1 MLKRVLLLKKRLY
14 LNEGCSLNT
23 LKNMFNTVPKH
34 IAIVMDGNGRWASG
48 QGKARLFGHG
58 QGAKAI
64 KTVCKACI
72 EEGIE
77 YLSLFGFSTE
87 NWNRPDYEVK
97 GLLKLMQNTLK
108 NSLKEMI
115 AEGIRLEFLGDV
127 AAFPK
132 PLYTLMLEA
141 RDTSSHCKK
150 LHLNLALNYG
160 SRAEVL
166 EGLKRY
172 CKALEAGSENLD
184 SLNWDR
190 FSSYLYTA
198 GMPEVDLFIRPSGE
212 CRMSNFL
219 LLQSAYAEVY
229 FTPTYWP
236 DFDGPRLREAL
247 AWYTTR
253 ERRYGKTSAQILAE
267 PSSKV

>member
-1 MLKRVLLLKKRLY
+1 M
-14 LNEGCSLNT
+14 CI
-23 LKNMFNTVPKH
+23 TVPKH
-34 IAIVMDGNGRWASG
+34 IAIVMDGNGRWA
-48 QGKARLFGHG
+48 QNKGKNRLFGHG

-97 GLLKLMQNTLK
+97 GLLKLMHSTLK
-108 NSLKEMI
+108 SSLKDMI
-115 AEGIRLEFLGDV
+115 DQGIHLEFLGDV

-132 PLYTLMLEA
+132 PLYTLMLAA
-141 RDTSSHCKK
+141 RDASSHCKR

-166 EGLKRY
+166 SGIKGY
-172 CKALEAGSENLD
+172 YKAVEAGQENLD

-198 GMPEVDLFIRPSGE
+198 GLPEVDLFIRPSGE

-219 LLQSAYAEVY
+219 LLQSAYAELY
-229 FTPTYWP
+229 FTPIHWP
-236 DFDGPRLREAL
+236 DFDGLHLREAL
-247 AWYTTR
+247 AWYATR

-267 PSSKV
+267 PSSKVSA